1 MGVLRKIGREKIL
14 VLGGTGFVGRHVC
27 EKLIRAG
34 LQVTVPAR
42 HSPHAKA
49 VATLP
54 GLTVLGASG
63 HDPAALLAMV
73 HGREAVVNLVTV
85 LQGNEAAFDK
95 AHLRLPD
102 KLARACQVGGVRR
115 LMRRSALVE
124 RALGILVPAAQAQGY
139 GQTGPGSRYASPGRP
154 SGSRTGLMA

>member
-1 MGVLRKIGREKIL
+1 
-14 VLGGTGFVGRHVC
+14 
-27 EKLIRAG
+27 
-34 LQVTVPAR
+34 VPAR

-54 GLTVLGASG
+54 GLTVLGASVR
-63 HDPAALLAMV
+63 DPAALQAPA
-73 HGREAVVNLVTV
+73 HGHEAVVNLVAI

-95 AHLRLPD
+95 AHVRLPD
-102 KLARACQVGGVRR
+102 KLARACQAGGARR

-124 RALGILVPAAQAQGY
+124 RALGILVPAARAQGY
-139 GQTGPGSRYASPGRP
+139 GQTGPGIRYASPGRP